1 MTVLTGLS
9 VLFVTSCG
17 SSRSVQRTESTELRA
32 TESRTDTVKEQM
44 VVAIHDTIREV
55 TTITVD
61 RNEAG
66 DTLKVAQVTERDN
79 IRNRS
84 AVKDK
89 HERIVVKTDTVFVA
103 VRDSSNVQTTN
114 CTNNTNETKGSGL
127 RATLK
132 WIFWII
138 IALTVLVITIKVSR
152 IIRI

>member
-1 MTVLTGLS
+1 MRVDS
-9 VLFVTSCG
+9 
-17 SSRSVQRTESTELRA
+17 LR
-32 TESRTDTVKEQM
+32 EQM

-132 WIFWII
+132 WVFWVVV
-138 IALTVLVITIKVSR
+138 ALAGLVALLKFKH
-152 IIRI
+152 